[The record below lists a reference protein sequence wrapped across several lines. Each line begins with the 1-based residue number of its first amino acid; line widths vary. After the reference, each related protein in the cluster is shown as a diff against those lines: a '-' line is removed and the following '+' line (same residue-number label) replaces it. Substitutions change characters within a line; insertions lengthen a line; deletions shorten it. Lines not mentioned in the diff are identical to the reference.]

1 MKSVTFLPY
10 TYNLKKKKNF
20 FFWGSQIF
28 FGEGDVS
35 PSQALCRSQL
45 PSLGISILTSLFLSV
60 SLLSVDSFAMAPS
73 LHARLLFVFISVIIK
88 LLHTPESTG

>member
-10 TYNLKKKKNF
+10 TYNLKKKIF
-20 FFWGSQIF
+20 FGGGSQIF
-28 FGEGDVS
+28 FREGDVS

-60 SLLSVDSFAMAPS
+60 SLLSADSFTMAPS

-88 LLHTPESTG
+88 LLHTPESPG